1 MQLPLAA
8 ILMGF
13 FVAFLATPFVRKLAF
28 KCGAIDSPDERKVHK
43 RAMPRMGGLAIYI
56 SFIAVVLLTQ
66 ETTPFI
72 KGLLLSGSLI
82 VLLGIADDIRGISPR
97 LKLAGQILAALV
109 VVSFGLEV
117 RSLTNPFAASDMI
130 ALGVLTIPL
139 TVLWLIS
146 VTNAVNLIDGLDGLA
161 GGITTIALLTIA
173 ATVWIEITKTG
184 EAAPGQ
190 REAVILA
197 LILAAAVLGF
207 LPFNFNPARI
217 FLGDTG
223 SMFLGFNLAVLSVMG
238 LAKGPTFISVIIPVV
253 ILGIPL
259 LDTTFAVVRRFL
271 GNRPIMQPDKE
282 HLHHRLMEI
291 GLNHKQ
297 TVLCIYAISLV
308 LGMSAIVMTLISP
321 KQAVL
326 LLAALSTTIIIAA
339 NKLGVAN
346 TGRHAPYI
354 PRSERTG
361 KHHHRTSRM

>member
-8 ILMGF
+8 ILVGLVLAF
-13 FVAFLATPFVRKLAF
+13 FATPFVRKLAF
-28 KCGAIDSPDERKVHK
+28 KCGAIDSPNERKVHK
-43 RAMPRMGGLAIYI
+43 KTMPRMGGLAIYL
-56 SFIAVVLLTQ
+56 SFVLVVLFTQ
-66 ETTPFI
+66 EMTPFI
-72 KGLLLSGSLI
+72 KGLLLGGSLI

-97 LKLAGQILAALV
+97 LKLSGQIVAALV
-109 VVSFGLEV
+109 VVAFGLEV
-117 RSLTNPFAASDMI
+117 RTLTNPFAASDMI
-130 ALGVLTIPL
+130 ALGVLAIPI
-139 TVLWLIS
+139 TVLWLVS

-173 ATVWIEITKTG
+173 ATVWIEVTKTG
-184 EAAPGQ
+184 IAAPGQ
-190 REAVILA
+190 KEAVVLA

-223 SMFLGFNLAVLSVMG
+223 SMFLGFNLAVLSMMG
-238 LAKGPTFISVIIPVV
+238 LAKGPTFISLIIPVV

-282 HLHHRLMEI
+282 HLHHRLMEM
-291 GLNHKQ
+291 GLSHRQ

-308 LGMSAIVMTLISP
+308 LGMSAIVMTIISP
-321 KQAVL
+321 KYAML
-326 LLAALSTTIIIAA
+326 LLAALSTVIIIAA

-346 TGRHAPYI
+346 TGRNTPYI
-354 PRSERTG
+354 APEPQTE
-361 KHHHRTSRM
+361 KHQRP

>member
-1 MQLPLAA
+1 MHLPIAA
-8 ILMGF
+8 ILTGF
-13 FVAFLATPFVRKLAF
+13 LIAFFATPLVYKLAF
-28 KCGAIDSPDERKVHK
+28 KCGAIDRPNERKVHR
-43 RAMPRMGGLAIYI
+43 RAMPRLGGLAIFV
-56 SFIAVVLLTQ
+56 SFAVVLLLTQ
-66 ETTPFI
+66 EITPII
-72 KGLLLSGSLI
+72 KGLLLGGTLI
-82 VLLGIADDIRGISPR
+82 VLLGIADDVRGISPR
-97 LKLAGQILAALV
+97 LKLFGQIAAALV
-109 VVSFGLEV
+109 VVYFGLEV
-117 RSLTNPFAASDMI
+117 RILTNPFGANDMI
-130 ALGVLTIPL
+130 ALGILGIPI

-161 GGITTIALLTIA
+161 GGITIIALLTIA
-173 ATVWIEITKTG
+173 ASVWIEVSKTG
-184 EAAPGQ
+184 SAAQGQ
-190 REAVILA
+190 AEAVALA

-282 HLHHRLMEI
+282 HLHHRLMEM
-291 GLNHKQ
+291 GLNHRQ

-308 LGMSAIVMTLISP
+308 LGLSAIIMTIISP
-321 KQAVL
+321 KYAVIL
-326 LLAALSTTIIIAA
+326 LVALSTTIIIAA

-346 TGRHAPYI
+346 AGKPAPYLSQV
-354 PRSERTG
+354 PQTE
-361 KHHHRTSRM
+361 KQHRPSRM